1 MCARILSVDVDTISD
16 LHIHPLHLFNVR
28 TSEQWCPSD
37 DMKCM
42 FVTLFSWS
50 WLVSEGA
57 RVWMVKGGV
66 TGVAE
71 SRLIT
76 LLEGTLSYST
86 GHTWE
91 WSFGIDHR
99 SQSIWTSTI
108 YLVSVMQHL
117 RLVKVH
123 FRVDHDVLKK
133 LKVVIRFLTSLTMT
147 RFTRTG
153 GLIGDVTTWSYSW

>member
-1 MCARILSVDVDTISD
+1 MICYLP
-16 LHIHPLHLFNVR
+16 H
-28 TSEQWCPSD
+28 
-37 DMKCM
+37 KCWSTK
-42 FVTLFSWS
+42 VLLTLFAWS

-117 RLVKVH
+117 RFVKVH

-147 RFTRTG
+147 GVTRTEDE
-153 GLIGDVTTWSYSW
+153 IDSVTMYTDLQSLETSLSPKIRSKD